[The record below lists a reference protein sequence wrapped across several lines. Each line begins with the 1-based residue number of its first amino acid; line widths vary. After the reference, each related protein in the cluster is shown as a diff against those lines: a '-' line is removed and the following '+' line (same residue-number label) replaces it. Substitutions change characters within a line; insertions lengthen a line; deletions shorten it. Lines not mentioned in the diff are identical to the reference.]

1 MLPQDPDSEMPDRV
15 SQLVAHMLARADAK
29 HLIELFKGQGL
40 GLRNEQQDETPKDQ
54 TPCSVPGKGTLG
66 LEGCQEIN

>member
-1 MLPQDPDSEMPDRV
+1 MLPQDPDTEMPDRV

-40 GLRNEQQDETPKDQ
+40 IGLAMSRDNIGSLVT
-54 TPCSVPGKGTLG
+54 
-66 LEGCQEIN
+66 